1 MLTWRDLFMV
11 AMVKFLQLL
20 LHKFL
25 HPQLFILPPKW
36 TQGPGNWGTPRDRN
50 AVIFGLAWTDKPA
63 NCPARLHTL
72 TCGHSRMHTLSRTH
86 KASVAAETSCSSVSN
101 PSQQSAVLT
110 TRTLRSW
117 CQRKTTLEANTHSV
131 FGSWLTC
138 RPSPGIWLK

>member
-1 MLTWRDLFMV
+1 MLLY
-11 AMVKFLQLL
+11 
-20 LHKFL
+20 
-25 HPQLFILPPKW
+25 
-36 TQGPGNWGTPRDRN
+36 
-50 AVIFGLAWTDKPA
+50 LAWPGLTRPA

-117 CQRKTTLEANTHSV
+117 RQRKTTLEANTHTV
-131 FGSWLTC
+131 FLEADLLVV
-138 RPSPGIWLK
+138 PLQAFD